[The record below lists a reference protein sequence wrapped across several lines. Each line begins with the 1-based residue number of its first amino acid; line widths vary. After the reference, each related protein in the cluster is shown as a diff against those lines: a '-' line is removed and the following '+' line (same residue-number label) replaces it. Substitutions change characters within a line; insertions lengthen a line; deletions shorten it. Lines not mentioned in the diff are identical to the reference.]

1 MYEAA
6 SKVGSVKATFFVF
19 FMILVMTGL
28 LSSLAGC
35 AVGMPH
41 PSSLAQAAD
50 SQGALTTQT
59 SNTPQPSEPITPEM
73 FSAFLDRG

>member
-1 MYEAA
+1 MYGMA
-6 SKVGSVKATFFVF
+6 SKVGSVKATVAVF
-19 FMILVMTGL
+19 SMILVMSGL

-35 AVGMPH
+35 AVRTPH

-50 SQGALTTQT
+50 SQRALTTQT
-59 SNTPQPSEPITPEM
+59 NNTPQPSEPITPEM